1 MQQPEEEV
9 PDDMTDAI
17 PLCKV
22 KRKMLSWQL
31 DESLCAKVPVVLG
44 LNAQFIFVLFP
55 LTPVQVATGSFS
67 PIHLMHGEF
76 CF

>member
-9 PDDMTDAI
+9 QDDMTDAI

-31 DESLCAKVPVVLG
+31 DETLCAKVPVVLG
-44 LNAQFIFVLFP
+44 LNAQLILFY
-55 LTPVQVATGSFS
+55 F
-67 PIHLMHGEF
+67 H
-76 CF
+76 